1 MAKVEMRYFDI
12 KDAINLQAKITEEI
26 GSKAGYDT
34 KFIKKLE
41 SVLDSIKDDG
51 CYPNFSD
58 KLAHLIFSSL
68 KFSPF
73 LEANKS
79 TALMLGIFFILLN
92 NMPIAVENFAFAM
105 QNSIILIKE
114 QKLSENE
121 LKDLIESF
129 LKG

>member
-41 SVLDSIKDDG
+41 SVLDSIKDDN

-92 NMPIAVENFAFAM
+92 KIPIAVENFAFAM
-105 QNSIILIKE
+105 QNSITLIEE
-114 QKLSENE
+114 QKLSESE

-129 LKG
+129 LKR